1 MTATNPQAVSDV
13 IVLRRLVEA
22 SGIQQ
27 AELARELGVARST
40 LCGWLRSGDRVM
52 PARRR
57 EQLAAALERRA
68 RLITSG
74 LDGGPGSTP

>member
-1 MTATNPQAVSDV
+1 MTTTDPQAVSDV

-27 AELARELGVARST
+27 AELARELGVARSA

-68 RLITSG
+68 RLIADG
-74 LDGGPGSTP
+74 LAAGTESIP